1 MVVVVTYL
9 LTRSWREVGGWV
21 YRCRAGRAVHAIHGG
36 IIKIC
41 RLFAEIAAGG
51 RSVGRRPHRP
61 GAALRSILGVVVP

>member
-51 RSVGRRPHRP
+51 RSVGGHTGRAPH
-61 GAALRSILGVVVP
+61 